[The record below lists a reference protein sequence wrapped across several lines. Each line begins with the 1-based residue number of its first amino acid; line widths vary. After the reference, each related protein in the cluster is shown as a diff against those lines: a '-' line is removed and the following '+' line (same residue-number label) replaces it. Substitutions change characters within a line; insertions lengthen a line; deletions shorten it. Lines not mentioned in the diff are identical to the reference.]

1 MKNSGKREAEKA
13 ALRCHGLPPASN
25 SFRTTVLSVLCHEL
39 TDDDFDK
46 SPSDAALLFVSGTFF
61 ERLPRLPLFMRGSIG
76 DFTRLERLLAMVVM
90 DFIIAMVV
98 TTSWELSS

>member
-1 MKNSGKREAEKA
+1 MG
-13 ALRCHGLPPASN
+13 
-25 SFRTTVLSVLCHEL
+25 HEL

-46 SPSDAALLFVSGTFF
+46 SPSDAALRFVSGTFF
-61 ERLPRLPLFMRGSIG
+61 ERRLRLPLFMRGSIG
-76 DFTRLERLLAMVVM
+76 DFARLERLLAMVVM